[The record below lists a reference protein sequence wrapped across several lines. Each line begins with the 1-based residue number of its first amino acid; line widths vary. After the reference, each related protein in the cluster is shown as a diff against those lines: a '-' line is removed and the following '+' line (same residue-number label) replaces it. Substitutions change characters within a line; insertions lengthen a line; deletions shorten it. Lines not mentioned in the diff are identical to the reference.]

1 MGGEAPGERGSFFT
15 VLERMSR
22 ALIVVTS
29 VFLLLMMAVV
39 AANVTGRYFFRSP
52 LPSTV
57 DTVGLLGA
65 LLISLALAPS
75 ETMKRTLNIPIIIDK
90 LPQRARVIFDA
101 ANLVLSMAILT
112 VLTWTGGAQAWDMLV
127 KHERTAILEWPVAP
141 FRFVWAVGCLLFLI
155 VLAAR
160 LLRAVGKAVN
170 VWSR

>member
-1 MGGEAPGERGSFFT
+1 MGGETPGERDPFFAF
-15 VLERMSR
+15 LERVSR
-22 ALIVVTS
+22 VLIVVTS

-90 LPQRARVIFDA
+90 LPQRARVIFDVA
-101 ANLVLSMAILT
+101 SLALSIATLT
-112 VLTWTGGAQAWDMLV
+112 VLTWTGGAHAWDMLV
-127 KHERTAILEWPVAP
+127 KHETTSILEWPVAP
-141 FRFVWAVGCLLFLI
+141 FRFVWALGCLLFLI

-160 LLRAVGKAVN
+160 LVKEVGKAVN